1 MELCKQT
8 QQVFTLSRAWPLK
21 SGGTVC
27 LEEGPKVPE
36 EFCVAL
42 FFLKMKGRLNKIDI
56 PFIQL
61 LIESCHLT
69 LLSLFPA
76 DRRGKELNKGSL
88 EACLVR
94 SE

>member
-27 LEEGPKVPE
+27 LEEDPKVPE
-36 EFCVAL
+36 EFSVGL
-42 FFLKMKGRLNKIDI
+42 FLKGRLDNIDI

-61 LIESCHLT
+61 LLESCNLT
-69 LLSLFPA
+69 L
-76 DRRGKELNKGSL
+76 
-88 EACLVR
+88 
-94 SE
+94 SESVPS